1 MRASGTKQ
9 SGGPQPGR
17 QACEPTKAWLA
28 GPAEAGLAPAG
39 PGAGRPSGRE
49 VGSLELGERDEGL
62 GPEGELPGAELPDRR
77 DVQRLQLL
85 VRPAGRAAAPAPPP
99 RRVEWLQ
106 WFSARGF
113 YRHAEF
119 RC

>member
-85 VRPAGRAAAPAPPP
+85 VRTAGRP
-99 RRVEWLQ
+99 RRHRAVWNG
-106 WFSARGF
+106 FSGQRKVFFG
-113 YRHAEF
+113 HAEF